1 VNTPIAM
8 AARAA
13 ADEGMPDGAT
23 EYVRSRSPFI
33 VRRRV
38 RWGECDPAG
47 VVYTGHFTE
56 YLISAVLLFMENL
69 ADEDAAQYRKKL
81 GIETPCKGMS
91 LAFSAALWPGDVFD
105 MHVRIGEIR
114 NSSYDLNVQ
123 ATRPDGSAVFEG
135 KFSPI
140 CIPRGE
146 RRAIPIPD
154 ELRQRLERSE
164 RA

>member
-1 VNTPIAM
+1 MN
-8 AARAA
+8 AAKHA
-13 ADEGMPDGAT
+13 MPDGAT

-47 VVYTGHFTE
+47 VVYTGCFTE

-69 ADEDAAQYRKKL
+69 AGDGQAGDAAQYRKKL

-91 LAFSAALWPGDVFD
+91 LIFSAALWPGDVFD
-105 MHVRIGEIR
+105 MHVRVGEIR
-114 NSSYDLNVQ
+114 NSSYDMTVQ

-154 ELRQRLERSE
+154 ELRQRLERAE